1 MQATSFPQ
9 YFGQPVGQGL
19 QGHADSPDHS
29 PSVERDSGKPSRA
42 VEAACSRANHYG
54 TPGLNVVR
62 RILEKG
68 LDQQDLLAAFD
79 ALASTYT
86 EGGRFYRA
94 TNTIL
99 Q

>member
-1 MQATSFPQ
+1 MKQRLISLEDVQITVLDEADHMADLGFL
-9 YFGQPVGQGL
+9 PV
-19 QGHADSPDHS
+19 
-29 PSVERDSGKPSRA
+29 VK
-42 VEAACSRANHYG
+42 
-54 TPGLNVVR
+54 